1 MAVRLVIMVEMVALE
16 VERLVVDQQVAQEL
30 LVKATQVVLD
40 LLTQPLLPMA
50 VGAVA
55 QAQ

>member
-30 LVKATQVVLD
+30 LVKATQVVLAQQTV
-40 LLTQPLLPMA
+40 LLILMVVA
-50 VGAVA
+50 VVV
-55 QAQ
+55 QER